1 MVDRI
6 KLFCTVYD
14 PATGRYEF
22 DRSLFFQIFAGL
34 TMVLG
39 ITIYLLR
46 EIRNARR
53 AKK

>member
-6 KLFCTVYD
+6 RLFCTVYD

-22 DRSLFFQIFAGL
+22 DRSLFFRILAGL

-39 ITIYLLR
+39 IALYLFK
-46 EIRNARR
+46 EIRGARR
-53 AKK
+53 SQQ